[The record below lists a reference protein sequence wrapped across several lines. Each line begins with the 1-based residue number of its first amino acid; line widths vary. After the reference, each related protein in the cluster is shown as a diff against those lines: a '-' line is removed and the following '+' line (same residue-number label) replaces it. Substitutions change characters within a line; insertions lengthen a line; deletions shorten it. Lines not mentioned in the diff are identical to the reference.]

1 MTANADDRRI
11 YGQRSRIGL
20 LVPSSN
26 TVCEIEF
33 WRMAPPGV
41 TVHTSRMPFFATRYE
56 RPLDEMERHL
66 DRVFEE
72 AKTAAPDVIAYGC
85 TASSAKGDAAVK
97 EREIAELAGL
107 PTATAAAA
115 LVEAL
120 RALRATRIAM
130 LTPYPPETNAKE
142 VRFFAENGIEVL
154 AEESIIVD
162 EAQLSF
168 RNMCLVPAD
177 RLVER
182 ALALGSDERVE
193 AVVLSCAD
201 MPTAEALPRIE
212 AELGKPVISSVQALF
227 WRSLRLAGIDDRV
240 ANAGRLLTL

>member
-1 MTANADDRRI
+1 MTANAHPERI
-11 YGQRSRIGL
+11 YGQRCRIGL

-33 WRMAPPGV
+33 WQMAPPGIS
-41 TVHTSRMPFFATRYE
+41 VHTSRMPFFATRHQ
-56 RPLDEMERHL
+56 RPLDEMETHL
-66 DRVFEE
+66 DRVFDE
-72 AKTAAPDVIAYGC
+72 AKTAVPDVIAYGC
-85 TASSAKGDAAVK
+85 TASSAKGDAMVK
-97 EREIAELAGL
+97 ERELAEQAGV

-120 RALRATRIAM
+120 RALGATRIAM

-142 VRFFAENGIEVL
+142 VKFFAENGIEVL

-168 RNMCLVPAD
+168 RNMCLVPAE
-177 RLVER
+177 RLIER
-182 ALALGSDERVE
+182 AVALGSDERVE

-201 MPTAEALPRIE
+201 MPTAGALPAIE
-212 AELGKPVISSVQALF
+212 AELDKPVISSVQALF
-227 WRSLRLAGIDDRV
+227 WRALRLAGIDDPV
-240 ANAGRLLTL
+240 PNAGRLLAM